1 MYNVKWRRP
10 VFFARALFLLLFL
23 DKSAPIGYNVNKQA
37 TGLSKRRAFEM
48 KSVKIRLSTVA
59 DVRDFVNI
67 LAKTDIEIDLASG
80 RYVVDGKS
88 IMGIFSLDLL
98 SPITLTAHSDD
109 TDDLF
114 ADIALAIIDPRVK
127 LDNNK

>member
-1 MYNVKWRRP
+1 MN
-10 VFFARALFLLLFL
+10 
-23 DKSAPIGYNVNKQA
+23 
-37 TGLSKRRAFEM
+37 
-48 KSVKIRLSTVA
+48 SVKIRLSTIA

-67 LAKTDIEIDLASG
+67 VSKSDVDVDLQSG

-109 TDDLF
+109 TDALF
-114 ADIALAIIDPRVK
+114 AELKPFIIEE
-127 LDNNK
+127 

>member
-1 MYNVKWRRP
+1 MN
-10 VFFARALFLLLFL
+10 
-23 DKSAPIGYNVNKQA
+23 
-37 TGLSKRRAFEM
+37 
-48 KSVKIRLSTVA
+48 SVSIRLSTIA

-67 LAKTDIEIDLASG
+67 VAKSDIDVDLQSG

-109 TDDLF
+109 TDELF
-114 ADIALAIIDPRVK
+114 AELAPFIVAE
-127 LDNNK
+127 

>member
-1 MYNVKWRRP
+1 
-10 VFFARALFLLLFL
+10 
-23 DKSAPIGYNVNKQA
+23 
-37 TGLSKRRAFEM
+37 M
-48 KSVKIRLSTVA
+48 KSVKIRLSTIA

-67 LAKTDIEIDLASG
+67 LAKTEIDIDLCSG

-109 TDDLF
+109 TDELF
-114 ADIALAIIDPRVK
+114 ESIARFIVE
-127 LDNNK
+127 

>member
-1 MYNVKWRRP
+1 MN
-10 VFFARALFLLLFL
+10 
-23 DKSAPIGYNVNKQA
+23 SVN
-37 TGLSKRRAFEM
+37 
-48 KSVKIRLSTVA
+48 IRLSTIA

-67 LAKTDIEIDLASG
+67 VSKSDVDVDLQSG

-109 TDDLF
+109 TEGLF
-114 ADIALAIIDPRVK
+114 AELNRFIIK
-127 LDNNK
+127 